1 MNELMRDLDKPR
13 AEAQQ
18 KETEADSVVKDTMK
32 QLRSWDET
40 THRLINQL
48 HQARDQFVSYSRPFI
63 IIMKRRSTSSTQSL
77 KNTNCRNDYKYGKK
91 FYQIF
96 KIIAADKGITLE
108 WTYLNDQGALCIL
121 IVAKFTE
128 NV

>member
-1 MNELMRDLDKPR
+1 MGIRAYILVSGKPHRFTVLSDLMSELMKELDKLR

-48 HQARDQFVSYSRPFI
+48 HQARDQFVSYSGPFMAI
-63 IIMKRRSTSSTQSL
+63 HHIMKRRSTSSTQSL
-77 KNTNCRNDYKYGKK
+77 KNTNCRNDY
-91 FYQIF
+91 
-96 KIIAADKGITLE
+96 
-108 WTYLNDQGALCIL
+108 
-121 IVAKFTE
+121 
-128 NV
+128 